1 MGEYSQ
7 DNMTH
12 YRHFDTQKG
21 YREGYKKG
29 VSDTKAE
36 ALKLQEPKGKEY
48 VIHVTSESCDD
59 HGIHRWPTKPSDQEL
74 EKYLR
79 ELGFD
84 DNEDGPGLFGTCL
97 HVEEV
102 YIEDGTTP
110 FPSEPTSASEPT
122 RKSLAGPRARKLL
135 AICMDAREQA
145 LMKGGFLVAA
155 QLDHSRLQVPS
166 WASHL
171 QSVSVEDIE
180 SVLSALGVHN
190 E

>member
-1 MGEYSQ
+1 MYTQ
-7 DNMTH
+7 DDLTH
-12 YRHFDTQKG
+12 CKHFFTEKG
-21 YREGYKKG
+21 YKEGYKKG

-36 ALKLQEPKGKEY
+36 ALKLQKGEEY

-79 ELGFD
+79 VLGFD

-102 YIEDGTTP
+102 SIEEVPT
-110 FPSEPTSASEPT
+110 PSEPASRP

-135 AICMDAREQA
+135 AICKDAQA
-145 LMKGGFLVAA
+145 QAGHRQPSNNYKEIKLSDSHLKL
-155 QLDHSRLQVPS
+155 PS
-166 WASHL
+166 WAKDL
-171 QSVSVEDIE
+171 QEDSVNNIE
-180 SVLSALGVHN
+180 AVLRALGSGNV
-190 E
+190 